1 MVNSVRSSIYLKTCT
16 HSNVHEKAKIWTFGT
31 AIHKTVEDHL
41 QQVTKNVFIE
51 RKVEK
56 EEFTSE
62 E

>member
-41 QQVTKNVFIE
+41 Q
-51 RKVEK
+51 
-56 EEFTSE
+56 
-62 E
+62 